1 MRSRRARSSPR
12 SFAAGWPAPA
22 PRIPRATGGARAG
35 GGEPKHEV
43 ELLRQFQ
50 RAAVFRVAVAD
61 LSGRL
66 PIMKV
71 SDRLTDIAE
80 LIVQEALDLAWV
92 QITARHGRP
101 ERSGEAG
108 PLPAGLI
115 VVAYGKFGGYELG

>member
-1 MRSRRARSSPR
+1 M
-12 SFAAGWPAPA
+12 
-22 PRIPRATGGARAG
+22 
-35 GGEPKHEV
+35 

-92 QITARHGRP
+92 QITARHGLP

-108 PLPAGLI
+108 PVPAGLI
-115 VVAYGKFGGYELG
+115 VVAYGKFGGIELGYGSDLDLVFLHDSAAT